1 MIQRKNVL
9 PTGIM
14 REILSCSNGGPEP
27 SRNKWLSIP
36 FSRYCI
42 HGWVQCRATGVM
54 QKCTSKKQMCLR
66 EPVQN
71 YWADFFR

>member
-36 FSRYCI
+36 FSRYISAYMEGCSAELQE
-42 HGWVQCRATGVM
+42 WCKSAQVKN
-54 QKCTSKKQMCLR
+54 KC
-66 EPVQN
+66 
-71 YWADFFR
+71 A